1 MKLGD
6 RYDVENLDGAT
17 LCGYCQNYFKGDG
30 DMDTCNECIEL
41 AKSLFTNKYSCSIC
55 HKEFKDYKY
64 SHNAQPVADGQC
76 CDECNAT
83 VVIPQR
89 FKNLGNK

>member
-1 MKLGD
+1 M
-6 RYDVENLDGAT
+6 VQ
-17 LCGYCQNYFKGDG
+17 LCVVIVNTILKA
-30 DMDTCNECIEL
+30 M
-41 AKSLFTNKYSCSIC
+41 AKWQCVMIVINMCSIC
-55 HKEFKDYKY
+55 DQEILDYKN